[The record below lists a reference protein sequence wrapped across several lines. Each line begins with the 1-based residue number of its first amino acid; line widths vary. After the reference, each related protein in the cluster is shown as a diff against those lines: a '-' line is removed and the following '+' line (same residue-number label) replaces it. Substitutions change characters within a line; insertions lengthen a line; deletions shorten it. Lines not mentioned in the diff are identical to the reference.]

1 MLAPRLFD
9 WFQIAAV
16 TCLVCLGG
24 GRALVLYAHGVRV
37 VVVDRQRPP
46 AQILADLLLLACLL
60 LWSYEVVAYACP
72 LRTHL
77 VPPPLGTVLVDAVG
91 FRVVGV
97 FATLSG
103 LLIYSLALQA
113 FGPSWRLGID
123 RAAPGVLVTHGIF
136 AWTRNPI
143 YVALDLLAVGTFL
156 VMGRLVFLALGLM
169 MVSMLHA
176 QIRREERFL
185 TQAYGDAYRAYCAR
199 VGRYARWR
207 GHPATRATRHPSQ

>member
-16 TCLVCLGG
+16 TCLLCLGG
-24 GRALVLYAHGVRV
+24 GRALMLYVHGVRV

-46 AQILADLLLLACLL
+46 AQILTDVLLLACLL
-60 LWSYEVVAYACP
+60 LWGYQVVAYAWP
-72 LRTHL
+72 LQTHL
-77 VPPPLGTVLVDAVG
+77 VPVPLGTVLLDTVS
-91 FRVVGV
+91 FKVVGV

-113 FGPSWRLGID
+113 FGASWRLGID
-123 RAAPGVLVTHGIF
+123 RVAPGALVTHGIF

-156 VMGRLVFLALGLM
+156 VMGRLVFLALGLI
-169 MVSMLHA
+169 MVAMLHG

-185 TQAYGDAYRAYCAR
+185 THAYGDAYREYCAR

-207 GHPATRATRHPSQ
+207 GSLRLM